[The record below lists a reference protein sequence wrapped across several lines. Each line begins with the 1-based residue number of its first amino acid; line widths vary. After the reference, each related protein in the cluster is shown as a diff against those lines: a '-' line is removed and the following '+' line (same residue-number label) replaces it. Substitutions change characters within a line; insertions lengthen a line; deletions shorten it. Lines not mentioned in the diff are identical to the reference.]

1 MRLLNIAGRAVLETP
16 KGHVDVAAASEGRF
30 SADPQ
35 QLFPVWEQ
43 LREWA
48 ASPGPGAPAH
58 PPPCTSTALNSPVP
72 RPPQVFAVGLNYA
85 QHAEEAGLDAA
96 AERPLT
102 FTKFPSCISAPHGE
116 LPLTGTQV
124 DWEVELVAVI
134 GRSAHHVSVD
144 QAWDYIAGLTVGQ
157 DFSDRAV
164 QMQGSP
170 PQFSL
175 GKSFP
180 GFGPLGPALVTPDE
194 LPDANDLFLRCS
206 VNDETVQEGRTSQMI
221 HSVASIVALLSG
233 ICALS
238 PGDVVFTGTPDGV
251 GMGRDPVRY
260 LSPGDVVV
268 TSIDGIGAMQH
279 RCVLSKEARQ

>member
-1 MRLLNIAGRAVLETP
+1 MRLLNIGGRAVLDTP
-16 KGHVDVAAASEGRF
+16 VGQVDVAAASGDRF

-35 QLFPVWEQ
+35 QLFPVWDQ
-43 LREWA
+43 LRDWA
-48 ASPGPGAPAH
+48 ESSAPDVAARPPRSAQGA
-58 PPPCTSTALNSPVP
+58 LGSPVP
-72 RPPQVFAVGLNYA
+72 RPSQVFAVGLNYA
-85 QHAEEAGLDAA
+85 RHAEEAGLDAA

-102 FTKFPSCISAPHGE
+102 FTKFPSCIAAPRGE
-116 LPLTGTQV
+116 LLLTGVQV

-134 GRSAHHVSVD
+134 GRSAHHVPASR
-144 QAWDYIAGLTVGQ
+144 AWDYVAGLTAGQ

-194 LPDANDLFLRCS
+194 LADPNDVALRCS
-206 VNDETVQEGRTSQMI
+206 INNETMQEGQTSQMI
-221 HSVASIVALLSG
+221 HSVASLVVMLSAV
-233 ICALS
+233 CPLK
-238 PGDVVFTGTPDGV
+238 PGDVVFTGTPEGV
-251 GMGRDPVRY
+251 GMGRDPVRF

-268 TSIDGIGAMQH
+268 TSIDGIGSMEH
-279 RCVLSKEARQ
+279 RCVGSEEARR

>member
-1 MRLLNIAGRAVLETP
+1 MRLLNIAGRAVLHTP
-16 KGHVDVAAASEGRF
+16 AGHMDVATASGNRF

-35 QLFPVWEQ
+35 QLFPVWDQ
-43 LREWA
+43 LRDWAESPATHAA
-48 ASPGPGAPAH
+48 ASQPLEELE
-58 PPPCTSTALNSPVP
+58 ALGSPVP
-72 RPPQVFAVGLNYA
+72 WPSQVFAVGLNYA
-85 QHAEEAGLDAA
+85 RHAKEAGLDAA

-102 FTKFPSCISAPHGE
+102 FTKFPSCICAPRGE
-116 LPLTGTQV
+116 LVLTGAQV

-134 GRSAHHVSVD
+134 GRSAHHVPVSR
-144 QAWDYIAGLTVGQ
+144 AWDHVAGLTAGQ

-194 LPDANDLFLRCS
+194 LPDRNDVSLRCS
-206 VNDETVQEGRTSQMI
+206 VNGEVVQEGRTSQMI
-221 HSVASIVALLSG
+221 HSVASLVA
-233 ICALS
+233 ALS
-238 PGDVVFTGTPDGV
+238 AICPLRPGDVVFTGTPEGV

-268 TSIDGIGAMQH
+268 TSIDGIGSMEH
-279 RCVLSKEARQ
+279 RCVGSEEARR